1 MKDGENGLTIGELNQ
16 LHSLKEFIA
25 HEKDRLDDL
34 RASLELK
41 SPVLSDMPKAPGARD
56 KLGETV
62 PKIVD
67 EEQMILDNIAACEEL
82 RQRLMKYIQ
91 SIDDLKLRHIMILR
105 FIDDLPWVEVAEKA
119 GGNETENSVK
129 NAVYRHVNRTNI
141 ENPDA

>member
-1 MKDGENGLTIGELNQ
+1 MKDGEDGLTIGELNQ

-34 RASLELK
+34 RATLQLK

-56 KLGETV
+56 KVGETV

-67 EEQMILDNIAACEEL
+67 EEQMILDNIAACEQL
-82 RQRLMKYIQ
+82 RQRLMTYIQ

-105 FIDDLPWVEVAEKA
+105 FIDDLPWSEVADQA

-129 NAVYRHVNRTNI
+129 AAVYRHVNRTNI
-141 ENPDA
+141 ENPDL

>member
-1 MKDGENGLTIGELNQ
+1 MKGGEDGLTIGELNQ

-34 RASLELK
+34 RASLQLK

-56 KLGETV
+56 KVGETV

-67 EEQMILDNIAACEEL
+67 EEQMILDNIAACEQL
-82 RQRLMKYIQ
+82 RERLMGYIQ

-105 FIDDLPWVEVAEKA
+105 FIDDLPWTEVADRA

-141 ENPDA
+141 ENPDL